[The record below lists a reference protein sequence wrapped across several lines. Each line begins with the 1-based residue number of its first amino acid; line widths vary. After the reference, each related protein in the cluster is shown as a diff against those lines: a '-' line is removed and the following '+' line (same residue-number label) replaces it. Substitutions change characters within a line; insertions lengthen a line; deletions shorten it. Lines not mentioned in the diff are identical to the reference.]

1 MKNPMHLLALAA
13 GVLALSAPL
22 SRAATEPTW
31 NFNNDLQGW
40 SVTAGVHA
48 FEGAG
53 IEPAQDN
60 GTRAHDAAHSVFVL
74 TSPEIN
80 FNLTNVS
87 AVDNVIDI
95 LWEGGKGNQDNSA
108 NPANLAAVT
117 GYNGGTTNTVGQK
130 GLGFR
135 NLITG
140 NYDFV
145 DYDIEDGGGV
155 ETRSYTQAALVANG
169 VDPNASYV
177 LDFFT
182 TDDGGWGWT
191 RLNQVNLDAGAL
203 LPLVT
208 EDTDGDDIDDG
219 RERAL
224 VGNLTDL
231 GPGDFDGDGVSD
243 PVEINDNNTNP
254 TDPDTDGDGSNDGE
268 ERDRETDPLDAD
280 SDGDGLLDGVET
292 NTGTFVSLTDT
303 GTDPLDDDSDGDG
316 SPDCHEIQV
325 SFDPTDANNTPTRAD
340 FPVVQPSFDVIG
352 GVPGVVSEPD
362 FSTPGMTLEEIR
374 HTGGLDANNPDQNY
388 NAHVNS
394 TIAPTSVTVV
404 PYLDHG
410 GGGNAISSHNLAL
423 ASIEDF
429 THRVQGYVDF
439 TGFNC
444 GEYRIHQGADDT
456 NRLLMDTLDG
466 LVEAKHGCCPQ
477 DQATA
482 FTLTKV
488 GIFPFDN
495 VAGERGGGE
504 WWDLGISGPGI
515 PGTVAL
521 GDTAAGSPP
530 VYVIVPDQAD
540 SDGDTLPDTWETVW
554 DGITGLAQLNGTLPA
569 GNGPGDGSGDWDNDG
584 ASDKEEYDART
595 NPTTADT
602 DGDGVNDGTELAN
615 GTDPNDED
623 TDGDGLLDGVE
634 TNTGVFA
641 GTNDTGT
648 DPNSADSDGDGT
660 NDSREIALGFDPT
673 NPESFPS
680 ASDSLWAWWPLNEG
694 EGNLASDISGNER
707 HAVIVR
713 TGTGGLGAGGNSWIE
728 DPECGPVLSFNGD
741 NATGSY
747 AIMTAPGDQSSY
759 GRLPLLTNNADNAFT
774 WSLWIRAEDNQANN
788 DIILGNRNQ
797 PGGGDFA
804 PREFIKFD
812 SNNFEFDTNGVTGV
826 DYDDIAGEQLGR
838 WVHHVIVKDGA
849 TFTYYRDGT
858 EAGTGNAGGS
868 QNNQQPLFFGG
879 QGNFDGTVTTEMWRG
894 AMFDV
899 RLYDGALTGSDV
911 ANIFNSK
918 GQFGP
923 PLDTHQ
929 FVVSSDD
936 GGANINF
943 QWNSVASESYS
954 VVSSDDPGANPDP
967 NSWSLVPGLEE
978 LAATPPLNQHSIPRP
993 AEQLRFYKLVAGPV
1007 PPLFLDDLED
1017 GAQGWTTEVNDANGS
1032 TQWELGTPAGSTG
1045 PTSGADGSANAWC
1058 TNLGDYGANSDIS
1071 LRSPAIDLTGIGGA
1085 ELSFAAVR
1093 DGDGFD
1099 DTAEVRF
1106 LRAGDL
1112 TLLGAAVALDM
1123 TIVDTD
1129 YTTISIPVDAA
1140 ALGESIIIE
1149 INFVSDGTDDGY
1161 SGLNIDNV
1169 RVDITN

>member
-1 MKNPMHLLALAA
+1 MHLLALAA

-60 GTRAHDAAHSVFVL
+60 GTRAHDAAHPVFVL

-145 DYDIEDGGGV
+145 DYDSADGGGV
-155 ETRSYTQAALVANG
+155 ETRSYTQADLVANG

-219 RERAL
+219 RELAL

-254 TDPDTDGDGSNDGE
+254 TDPDT
-268 ERDRETDPLDAD
+268 
-280 SDGDGLLDGVET
+280 DGDGLLDGVET

-374 HTGGLDANNPDQNY
+374 HTGGLNANNPDQNY

-623 TDGDGLLDGVE
+623 TDRDGLLDGVE

-648 DPNSADSDGDGT
+648 DPNSADSDNDGFDDGREVGNASDPNDPADKPPFPSVTSLGTGTAALIGGDLTDPENDGVEGNNPGAGNWDSLNWNWVHVTASSEEYFGNFGGSEGAFDVFDNTVGAGQTKWCCNGPPQNITVEFASPVSLESFTVTSGNDVPGRDPLTWGIYGSNDGVSFTPIFEQDDDVSLWTQRLEVLLFTLPKVAPPYRFLRYEVTRTAVDHQINEIEFFGATRESRLALDVEHSPDVPGALRLTWPSDSTKQYDVLVSADLTSPIETWGELAGAQNIAADPSGT
-660 NDSREIALGFDPT
+660 NTLDIDRPFPGLGF
-673 NPESFPS
+673 
-680 ASDSLWAWWPLNEG
+680 
-694 EGNLASDISGNER
+694 LA
-707 HAVIVR
+707 
-713 TGTGGLGAGGNSWIE
+713 
-728 DPECGPVLSFNGD
+728 
-741 NATGSY
+741 
-747 AIMTAPGDQSSY
+747 
-759 GRLPLLTNNADNAFT
+759 
-774 WSLWIRAEDNQANN
+774 IRA
-788 DIILGNRNQ
+788 
-797 PGGGDFA
+797 
-804 PREFIKFD
+804 
-812 SNNFEFDTNGVTGV
+812 
-826 DYDDIAGEQLGR
+826 
-838 WVHHVIVKDGA
+838 KD
-849 TFTYYRDGT
+849 
-858 EAGTGNAGGS
+858 
-868 QNNQQPLFFGG
+868 P
-879 QGNFDGTVTTEMWRG
+879 
-894 AMFDV
+894 
-899 RLYDGALTGSDV
+899 
-911 ANIFNSK
+911 
-918 GQFGP
+918 
-923 PLDTHQ
+923 
-929 FVVSSDD
+929 
-936 GGANINF
+936 
-943 QWNSVASESYS
+943 
-954 VVSSDDPGANPDP
+954 
-967 NSWSLVPGLEE
+967 
-978 LAATPPLNQHSIPRP
+978 
-993 AEQLRFYKLVAGPV
+993 
-1007 PPLFLDDLED
+1007 PPLFSEDFED
-1017 GAQGWTTEVNDANGS
+1017 GPGDWTTLVNDPAGNTEWQFGTPNGS
-1032 TQWELGTPAGSTG
+1032 G
-1045 PTSGADGSANAWC
+1045 PISGADGSANAWS
-1058 TNLGDYGANSDIS
+1058 TNLGDYGPDSDIS
-1071 LRSPAIDLTGIGGA
+1071 LRSPAIDLTAVGEA
-1085 ELSFAAVR
+1085 VLSFDAYR
-1093 DGDGFD
+1093 DGDGFGE
-1099 DTAEVRF
+1099 TATVRF
-1106 LRAGDL
+1106 LRASDQVV
-1112 TLLGAAVALDM
+1112 LGEEASIDM
-1123 TIVDTD
+1123 SVFDAD
-1129 YTTISIPVDAA
+1129 YEKVEIPVPAE
-1140 ALGESIIIE
+1140 ALGESILVE
-1149 INFVSDGTDDGY
+1149 INFVSDTSADSY
-1161 SGLNIDNV
+1161 SGLTIDNV
-1169 RVDITN
+1169 SLSAN